1 MVDLDPSQEGES
13 WLGRGSGCRWGER
26 HPPFRFVGGGWLS
39 GLVRESPTYSWMPH
53 EGGAAERPRLDPD
66 QQRVVD
72 HEAGPLLVL
81 AGPGTGKTTTLVE
94 AIAHRIE
101 SGVRPEQVL
110 ALTFGRKAALELRER
125 VATRLDRTFAAP
137 ICLTFHSFAYALL
150 RRYAA
155 DDLYDAPLRLITA
168 AEQDVHLRE
177 LLADSPESINWP
189 PHLRPALG
197 TKGFAAE
204 VQQVLGRAREAG
216 LDGSQLRDLG
226 HNAGRSELI
235 SVGAFLDQYLD
246 ILDQQGST
254 DYADLVR
261 RAQLEAARHRDELR
275 ATYTHVFVDEYQ
287 DTDPGQVALLQELA
301 GDGRNL
307 VVVGDPHQ
315 SIYAFRG
322 AKVRG
327 ILDFPAQFTQAS
339 GKRAEVVTLRTT
351 RRFGPNILAAATRV
365 ARRLPFAGSIDAR
378 ARADFLSPIAEGFA
392 HGDGKVEVFTFDSA
406 RAEAEHLADLLRRA
420 HLQDGLAWHDMAVLV
435 RSGKASI
442 PTLSRS
448 LLAAGVPVEPS
459 LDEVP
464 LINDRAVRALLG
476 ALRAALNLK
485 QTDPNEPG
493 FVGAEAAAD
502 LLTGPLGGL
511 DAGELRV
518 LARVLRAREH
528 KRIRALGSTQIDI
541 VSTTHRARSSGELLR
556 LAVVEEGFLDDLA
569 AHHPQAAKAARLS
582 NLLASA
588 AVQIG
593 ARCTVDEVLWC
604 LWSGT
609 PWPARLEQASAQ
621 TGTAAQMAHRNL
633 DAIVALFDMAARI
646 ESQRDHSGVRNFLEM
661 LADQQIPS
669 DSMVQRVEAATG
681 VRLLTAHRAKGL
693 EWRLVVV
700 AHVQQDD
707 WPDLR
712 RRGAL
717 LTDVL
722 SSTLGHELTPK
733 ELLYEERRLFYVACT
748 RARERLV
755 VTAVRSI
762 DDDGESPSRFL
773 DELAELAPR
782 QIKGRPR
789 RALTMGALVADL
801 RRTAADPRMS
811 EGLREAAARRL
822 ARLAEEQGPRGP
834 LAPAADPANW
844 WGLAPF
850 TQATSPVCRA
860 DEPVPVSAS
869 MLKAIADCPARWFFS
884 NKAGGRVASLAQAN
898 VGSLVHALAEH
909 VALGDDA
916 QRGLDID
923 ALMGR
928 VDQVWPRLSFATPW
942 SSARERDRVRLALE
956 RFLDWHQANPRQ
968 LIAAERKFTA
978 DVQLSSGEAI
988 RIRGTI
994 DRLEIDAQGAL
1005 VVVDLKTGRRSISA
1019 KSVEADPQLALYQLA
1034 ITDGDA
1040 VAEGAIT
1047 GGAEIVQLG
1056 LDDSRPARL
1065 AAQLPLEKGSTLDQE
1080 FRGDLAQV
1088 VQMIR
1093 DESFPATP
1101 GSVCDRCEFVAICP
1115 AKSAGSV
1122 L

>member
-1 MVDLDPSQEGES
+1 MRQSPHYA
-13 WLGRGSGCRWGER
+13 WLP
-26 HPPFRFVGGGWLS
+26 HDGG
-39 GLVRESPTYSWMPH
+39 T
-53 EGGAAERPRLDPD
+53 AERARLDPD

-72 HEAGPLLVL
+72 HETGPLLVL

-94 AIAHRIE
+94 AIAQRIE

-125 VATRLDRTFAAP
+125 VAARLDRTFAAP
-137 ICLTFHSFAYALL
+137 ICLTFHSFAFALL

-155 DDLYDAPLRLITA
+155 DDLYDAPLRLLTA

-177 LLADSPESINWP
+177 LLADSPESVNWP
-189 PHLRPALG
+189 PHLRPALA
-197 TKGFAAE
+197 TRGFAAD
-204 VQQVLGRAREAG
+204 VQQVLSRAREAG
-216 LDGSQLRDLG
+216 LDGSQLRGLG
-226 HNAGRSELI
+226 LDRGHPELV
-235 SVGAFLDQYLD
+235 SAGAFLDQYLD
-246 ILDQQGST
+246 VLDQQGST

-261 RAQLEAARHRDELR
+261 RAQLEASRHRDELR
-275 ATYTHVFVDEYQ
+275 ATYSHVFVDEYQ

-322 AKVRG
+322 ARVRG
-327 ILDFPAQFTQAS
+327 ILDFPAQFTQS
-339 GKRAEVVTLRTT
+339 TGDRAEVVTLRTT

-365 ARRLPFAGSIDAR
+365 AERLPFAGSIDAR
-378 ARADFLSPIAEGFA
+378 ARADFLSPVAEGFA
-392 HGDGKVEVFTFDSA
+392 HGEGKVEVFTFDTA

-420 HLQDGLAWHDMAVLV
+420 HLQDGLAWRDMAVLV

-442 PTLSRS
+442 PTLSRA
-448 LLAAGVPVEPS
+448 LLAAGVPVDLS

-464 LINDRAVRALLG
+464 LATDPAVRALLG
-476 ALRAALNLK
+476 ALRAALNLEES
-485 QTDPNEPG
+485 DPSAPG
-493 FVGAEAAAD
+493 FVTAETAAG

-518 LARVLRAREH
+518 LARILRSRER
-528 KRIRALGSTQIDI
+528 KRIGELDATQIDLASQTQ
-541 VSTTHRARSSGELLR
+541 VARSSGELLR
-556 LAVVEEGFLDDLA
+556 LAVVEEGFLAGLVTQY
-569 AHHPQAAKAARLS
+569 PQAAKAAQLS
-582 NLLASA
+582 KLLATA
-588 AVQIG
+588 AERIG
-593 ARCTVDEVLWC
+593 ARSSVDEVLWC

-609 PWPARLEQASAQ
+609 SWPARLELASAQ
-621 TGTAAQMAHRNL
+621 PGTAARMAHRNL
-633 DAIVALFDMAARI
+633 DAIVALFDLAARI
-646 ESQRDHSGVRNFLEM
+646 ESQRDHSGVHNFLEM
-661 LADQQIPS
+661 LAEQQIPS

-693 EWRLVVV
+693 QWRLVVV
-700 AHVQQDD
+700 AHVQQDE

-722 SSTLGHELTPK
+722 SSALGSEPTPK
-733 ELLYEERRLFYVACT
+733 ELLHEERRLFYVACT

-755 VTAVRSI
+755 VTAVRAN
-762 DDDGESPSRFL
+762 DDEGESPSRFL
-773 DELAELAPR
+773 DELTDLPA
-782 QIKGRPR
+782 QHIKGRPR
-789 RALTMGALVADL
+789 RALTMGALIADL

-822 ARLAEEQGPRGP
+822 ARLTDQQGPRGP
-834 LAPAADPANW
+834 LAPTADPANW
-844 WGLAPF
+844 WGLAPI
-850 TQATSPVCRA
+850 TEATSPVCRV

-869 MLKAIADCPARWFFS
+869 MLKAIADCPAKWFFS

-898 VGSLVHALAEH
+898 VGSLIHALAEH

-916 QRGLDID
+916 QGELDID
-923 ALMGR
+923 ALMSR

-956 RFLDWHQANPRQ
+956 RFLAWHQANPRQ
-968 LIAAERKFTA
+968 LIAAERQFTA
-978 DVQLSSGEAI
+978 DVQLSSGDAI

-1019 KSVEADPQLALYQLA
+1019 KSVESDPQLALYQLA

-1047 GGAEIVQLG
+1047 GGAQIVQLG

-1065 AAQLPLEKGSTLDQE
+1065 ATQLPLEMGSTFDQE
-1080 FRGDLAQV
+1080 FRQDLAEIAQT
-1088 VQMIR
+1088 IR
-1093 DESFPATP
+1093 KESFPATP
-1101 GSVCDRCEFVAICP
+1101 GSVCDRCEFISICP